1 MLAIIA
7 RMEINPDHQ
16 QAYLDAA
23 NAILAPTRAEPGCLL
38 YAFSVDAAEAGVIW
52 ISEQWASEED
62 LMNHLR
68 TAHVRGLIEVAGGLD
83 IRSLDARRFEV
94 SAVGPVNMPED

>member
-7 RMEINPDHQ
+7 RMDINPDHL

-23 NAILAPTRAEPGCLL
+23 TAILEPTRAEPGCLL
-38 YAFSVDAAEAGVIW
+38 YAFSVDAAEDGVIW

-68 TAHVRGLIEVAGGLD
+68 TDHVRGLLEVAGGLD
-83 IRSLDARRFEV
+83 IRALDARRFDV
-94 SAVGPVNMPED
+94 SAVGPVIMPAD